1 MVKRRGPDA
10 PVEPAE
16 KKGIKSGKEIEE
28 EEEKADL
35 EGL

>member
-16 KKGIKSGKEIEE
+16 KKKIKIRKEIE